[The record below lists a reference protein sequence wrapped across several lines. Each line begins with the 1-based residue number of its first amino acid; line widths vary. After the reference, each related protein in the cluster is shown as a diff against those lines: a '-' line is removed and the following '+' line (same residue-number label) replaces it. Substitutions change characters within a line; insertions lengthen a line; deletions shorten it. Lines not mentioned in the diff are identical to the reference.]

1 MTELVLGDEAL
12 IEQVLADARDEGLW
26 SAADRGGL
34 GEPFQVSAFGEQRE
48 EDKIHPALGAG
59 PGVQGELVAAMRT
72 GKRGRAPERSGR
84 GDHTARSAWSG
95 NDSGSLPVG
104 QARCKVSVRL
114 SGPGSSH
121 NREAGHRRPM
131 PIQTLL
137 IDDDPDLSVMLRT
150 LLKGQDFDIRA
161 VFNGKEGVDAC
172 REMNPDVII
181 LDLLMP
187 EMDGWQVCEQIR
199 EFSAVPI
206 LILSALGAPGS
217 VAR

>member
-1 MTELVLGDEAL
+1 MA
-12 IEQVLADARDEGLW
+12 
-26 SAADRGGL
+26 
-34 GEPFQVSAFGEQRE
+34 
-48 EDKIHPALGAG
+48 
-59 PGVQGELVAAMRT
+59 
-72 GKRGRAPERSGR
+72 
-84 GDHTARSAWSG
+84 
-95 NDSGSLPVG
+95 
-104 QARCKVSVRL
+104 
-114 SGPGSSH
+114 
-121 NREAGHRRPM
+121 
-131 PIQTLL
+131 IQTLL

-187 EMDGWQVCEQIR
+187 EMDGWQVCERIR

-217 VAR
+217 VARALDAGADDYLIKPVHASLLASRLRTLVRRQAAKEVVRAA